1 MNVLD
6 CNYLFIHGGYLNKAH
21 EVETNGNG
29 ANWKSKI
36 KKYIVPVTLLVIL
49 TIIISWIA
57 YQRVLIQ
64 VNIGPGWDTF
74 AFLANAM
81 DFAGKGFG
89 YAEFDRPPFLSFL
102 TSIPFRL
109 GYTNEAT
116 IFFVDGILF
125 VFGVVGLY
133 LFLKLRF
140 DSIQSFLG
148 ALLFASF
155 PVILSWVGLGYT
167 DVASVSFSIWALYL
181 LVLAVK
187 KDSRFFYLS
196 FPVAMMAFL
205 TRYTAGL
212 ILFPILF
219 YILISGRYLQNF
231 KNMVIGVIGSFIVLI
246 PFLILNNEKLGD
258 PFTPFFSFFA
268 GSETSGLESIAYQ
281 PNPFYYLVNLSSY
294 ISKDSTF
301 SMWLVYIIVF
311 IIIIGIVL
319 YLYDIFKLELMKRRV
334 KGHISKIF
342 NIERTST
349 KIQAVIFLIFL
360 VLFIGTFNR
369 VSYMTSEL
377 IFFVL
382 GFSAFILLKDV
393 KIKDVEI
400 DLLFLSW
407 FMTYFIFHSTF
418 AVKVDRYFITMAPA
432 FSYFV
437 ILGISE
443 ISNKLRLK
451 IKNVN
456 LTSWVVSLVLVLML
470 LSSTTSYLYAMPDK
484 EDYIVKDSKITSEW
498 FSKYDP
504 DYKSKLIYSDVW
516 PTFSWYLGTDI
527 KPMPFFKDNKA
538 FNHELE
544 KYNVD
549 YYLTVY
555 GNRSLTS
562 YDQVG
567 QFGTVSVYKK
577 NLTKFEN
584 KPLMLYIGKNWQNYL
599 EDVLGFKAFVINGLS
614 KEYGSKSYNQKIMN
628 EAMFLD
634 DYSLDELKK
643 YDALFLY
650 NFAWHDQRK
659 AENLILNYVKDG
671 GTVVIDLSG
680 NLDGIYYGVDKSI
693 FLDTLITR
701 KSLNA
706 NPKIRIN
713 PKLGNESSNFSPFIS
728 EDGGIWYG
736 ANYESFGEN
745 KIENLVTADG
755 KILIGVQ
762 RVGKGR
768 IIWIGYNLVWH
779 AFIGEN
785 VGERKLIQDIIF
797 R

>member
-1 MNVLD
+1 
-6 CNYLFIHGGYLNKAH
+6 
-21 EVETNGNG
+21 
-29 ANWKSKI
+29 
-36 KKYIVPVTLLVIL
+36 LVIL
-49 TIIISWIA
+49 TIIVSWIA

>member
-1 MNVLD
+1 LNVLD

>member
-1 MNVLD
+1 M
-6 CNYLFIHGGYLNKAH
+6 
-21 EVETNGNG
+21 
-29 ANWKSKI
+29 

-49 TIIISWIA
+49 TIIVSWIA

-231 KNMVIGVIGSFIVLI
+231 KNMVIGVIGSFIVLM

-281 PNPFYYLVNLSSY
+281 PNPFYYLVNLPSY

-319 YLYDIFKLELMKRRV
+319 YFYDIFKLELMKRRV

-418 AVKVDRYFITMAPA
+418 AVKVDRYFVTMVPA
-432 FSYFV
+432 FSYFI
-437 ILGISE
+437 ILGLSE
-443 ISNKLRLK
+443 ISNKLKLK
-451 IKNVN
+451 SKEINF
-456 LTSWVVSLVLVLML
+456 TSWIISIFLVIII
-470 LSSTTSYLYAMPDK
+470 LSSTISFINAMPNK
-484 EDYIVKDSKITSEW
+484 KDYIVEDSKKASE
-498 FSKYDP
+498 FLKNYDSS
-504 DYKSKLIYSDVW
+504 YKSKLIYSDVW
-516 PTFSWYLGTDI
+516 PTFSWYLEANI
-527 KPMPFFKDNKA
+527 KPMPSFNDIRA
-538 FNHELE
+538 YNHELE

-549 YYLTVY
+549 YYLTIY
-555 GNRSLTS
+555 GNRNLTS
-562 YDQVG
+562 YDKIG
-567 QFGTVSVYKK
+567 QFGTVGVYKK
-577 NLTKFEN
+577 NLNKFET
-584 KPLMLYIGKNWQNYL
+584 KPVMLYIGKNWQNYV
-599 EDVLGFKAFVINGLS
+599 ENVLGFKAFIINGLS
-614 KEYGSKSYNQKIMN
+614 MDYGAKEYDIKKMN
-628 EAMFLD
+628 EDLYLD

-643 YDALFLY
+643 YDAVLLY
-650 NFAWHDQRK
+650 NFAWHDQHK
-659 AENLILNYVKDG
+659 AENLILTYVKDG
-671 GTVVIDLSG
+671 GTVIIDLSG
-680 NLDGIYYGVDKSI
+680 NLDGIYYGLDDSI
-693 FLDTLITR
+693 FLNTLITR
-701 KSLNA
+701 KSLNE
-706 NPKIRIN
+706 NPKIVFSSN
-713 PKLGNESSNFSPFIS
+713 LTNESIKFSPFIT

-736 ANYESFGEN
+736 ANYEALGEN
-745 KIENLVTADG
+745 KIKNLVVADG
-755 KILIGVQ
+755 KTLIGIQ
-762 RVGKGR
+762 KIGKGK
-768 IIWIGYNLVWH
+768 IIWVGYNLFFH
-779 AFIGEN
+779 AFYYNNTIEKEM
-785 VGERKLIQDIIF
+785 VKDIF
-797 R
+797 SLYTKN